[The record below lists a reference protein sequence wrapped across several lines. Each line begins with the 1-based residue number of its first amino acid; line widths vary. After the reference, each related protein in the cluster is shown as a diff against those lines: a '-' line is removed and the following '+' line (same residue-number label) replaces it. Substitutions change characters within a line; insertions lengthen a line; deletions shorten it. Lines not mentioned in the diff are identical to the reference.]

1 MQIIKIDAKKCAIS
15 NENSDQ
21 EKALFRLYAIE
32 KTDIKSADKR

>member
-1 MQIIKIDAKKCAIS
+1 MCIS

-32 KTDIKSADKR
+32 KTDIKSADKRQNLLIL